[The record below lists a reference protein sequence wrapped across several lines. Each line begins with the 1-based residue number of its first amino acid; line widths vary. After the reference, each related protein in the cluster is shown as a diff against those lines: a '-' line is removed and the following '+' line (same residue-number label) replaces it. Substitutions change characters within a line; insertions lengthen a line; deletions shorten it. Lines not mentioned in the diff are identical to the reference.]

1 VECPLRPFSKWFEH
15 VNDRLEE
22 LARLRQPLRPVEEIL
37 AGVRSGGGLNL
48 EDAASLVACA
58 SDPSLLRRFE
68 AAGSEHHRAASGGF
82 AELVIPVYLT
92 SYCQN
97 DCLYCGYR
105 QGNALAERT
114 RLDLDRLGRELDLL
128 IAWGHRQ
135 IELVLSD
142 DPDYPVSLVAAC
154 INLTRRKL
162 QAAGGGKV
170 ALCSPVYEAEDY
182 RCLRE
187 AGVDWLV
194 EWQET
199 YHQPHFDRW
208 HFPGSPK
215 RHFEE
220 RLDLWD
226 TTISAG
232 LSNVGLG
239 VLLGLYDWR
248 FDVLAVIEHG
258 EYLRR
263 TYGIEPYAIGF
274 PRLKPARGVLASQ
287 KPSRFTVSDEEFRLI
302 ISLYHLA
309 FPHSRLFFNTR
320 EPYELNLSLVTG
332 GDLFTVDCETLPGA
346 YLRRHLPGQFS
357 THYYPPRGEV
367 AATLLREK
375 GLKTRYLAAEVH
387 SAVEPQA
394 DHVDP
399 QDWKV
404 QHQQVKSGLQSFKTY
419 LERLES
425 PPPAAHGE
433 MAVELLGFM
442 KVFAAGSMT
451 HCRGAETLFAA
462 ALDEQARAELLRQHE
477 RFGTDLDKFARQIRS
492 YRQSGDPTV
501 LVTMGNRMHH
511 EYRDHLRIE
520 GEMFRRWSAADA
532 SPALSKPGH

>member
-1 VECPLRPFSKWFEH
+1 MRPFSKWFEKA
-15 VNDRLEE
+15 NDRLEG
-22 LARLRQPLRPVEEIL
+22 LAQLNQPLRSLEQIL
-37 AGVRSGGGLNL
+37 GEARSGRALRT
-48 EDAASLVACA
+48 EDAASLMACV
-58 SDPSLLRRFE
+58 SDPSLCSQIE
-68 AAGSEHHRAASGGF
+68 AAGRECHHAACGDAVEF
-82 AELVIPVYLT
+82 VIPVYLT
-92 SYCQN
+92 SFCQN

-114 RLDLDRLGRELDLL
+114 RLDLETLGLELDLL

-142 DPDYPVSLVAAC
+142 DPDYPVSLVASC
-154 INLTRRKL
+154 IDLTRRKI

-170 ALCSPVYEAEDY
+170 ALCSPVYGLKDY
-182 RCLRE
+182 HCLRE

-215 RHFEE
+215 RHYEE

-232 LSNVGLG
+232 LSRVGLG

-287 KPSRFTVSDEEFRLI
+287 RPSRFSVSDEEFRLI

-320 EPYELNLSLVTG
+320 ETYDLNLSLVTG

-346 YLRRHLPGQFS
+346 YLRHHLPGQFS
-357 THYYPPRGEV
+357 THYYPPRAEV
-367 AATLLREK
+367 AATLAKEK
-375 GLKTRYLAAEVH
+375 GLKALYLAAEVP
-387 SAVEPQA
+387 SSVEPRE
-394 DHVDP
+394 DRVDP
-399 QDWKV
+399 HDWKA
-404 QHQQVKSGLQSFKTY
+404 QHLQVKSRLRHFETY

-425 PPPAAHGE
+425 PPPAASGE
-433 MAVELLGFM
+433 MAMELLNFM
-442 KVFAAGSMT
+442 ESFAAGSMT
-451 HCRGAETLFAA
+451 HCRNAESLFAA
-462 ALDEQARAELLRQHE
+462 ALDERARAELLRQHE
-477 RFGTDLDKFARQIRS
+477 RFGADLDKFARQVCS

-501 LVTMGNRMHH
+501 LVTMGNRMLN

-520 GEMFRRWSAADA
+520 GELFQRWSAADA
-532 SPALSKPGH
+532 SPAPSEPGH